1 MKQKLIK
8 ITPSNLDVIIDMR
21 YATNNNFTNKK
32 IYENDSCYLIE
43 EAFEHLVIA
52 SEIASLI
59 GYKIKI
65 FDAFRP
71 KSAQKKLWN
80 YFPNEEFIASPIKG
94 SPHSRG
100 IAVDITLLDEK
111 LNEIDMGTG
120 FDEFSKLSYHGS
132 TQISKCAFQNRL
144 TLLGIMTDA
153 GWDFFRNEWW
163 HYQLFNSK
171 SYPLIDI

>member
-21 YATNNNFTNKK
+21 YATNNNFTKKK

-71 KSAQKKLWN
+71 KSAQKQLWN
-80 YFPNEEFIASPIKG
+80 YFPNEQFIASPIKG

-111 LNEIDMGTG
+111 LNEIDMGTD

-132 TQISKCAFQNRL
+132 TQISKSAFQNRL
-144 TLLGIMTDA
+144 ILLGIMTDA

-171 SYPLIDI
+171 SYPLINM